1 MRQGLRLLRHGEPR
15 GPQAVEG
22 KRGRPAKG
30 ELPPEE
36 VRALEEEAASIKGS
50 RYALVKNPE

>member
-1 MRQGLRLLRHGEPR
+1 MYKRQ
-15 GPQAVEG
+15 
-22 KRGRPAKG
+22 AKG

-50 RYALVKNPE
+50 RYALVKNPEDLTDGQRARLDVYKRQI